1 MSKSALFAP
10 TLVPFRLMLPLL
22 WRLFDPMQQLPIGIV
37 LPGLCWYALVDV
49 GKRGATLCG
58 CLTLG
63 WTNGIVDKWDLLLPP
78 LIYYYGSKWQNGSIQ
93 QRIWLFL
100 KLPSTGTG
108 WYPGYGVWCISG
120 FCCGTLIVKQL
131 NIFLALNE
139 IHGWT

>member
-1 MSKSALFAP
+1 
-10 TLVPFRLMLPLL
+10 MLPLL

-78 LIYYYGSKWQNGSIQ
+78 LIYSLI
-93 QRIWLFL
+93 LVM
-100 KLPSTGTG
+100 
-108 WYPGYGVWCISG
+108 GYAVMDQFSSG
-120 FCCGTLIVKQL
+120 FGY
-131 NIFLALNE
+131 F
-139 IHGWT
+139 